1 MFLIVTLLKS
11 PVEEKTDALEVNGLV
26 CTHPRGNAHHTTA
39 LSSHTETLET
49 INSSKQ

>member
-11 PVEEKTDALEVNGLV
+11 PVEEKADALKVNGLI

-39 LSSHTETLET
+39 ASSHMETLET
-49 INSSKQ
+49 INSCKQ